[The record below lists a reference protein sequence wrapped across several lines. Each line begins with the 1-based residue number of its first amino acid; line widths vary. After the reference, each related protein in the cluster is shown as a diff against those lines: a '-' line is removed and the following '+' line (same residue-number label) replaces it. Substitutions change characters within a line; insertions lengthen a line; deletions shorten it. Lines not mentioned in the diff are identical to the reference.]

1 MFKNIF
7 TIFVIFI
14 SSAIFAEE
22 VTIKATGD
30 FAKELKAL
38 VEKYQASDINGSIEV
53 LEQNISEQ
61 PIAEKAEHQSKEELI
76 KRSPI
81 EQAMQ
86 EDISLDNTND
96 INSTRKD
103 YDRYFSDGKSG
114 NKGVIDLLLDG
125 TAIEGS
131 ASNGKILYES
141 KCARCHGQKAEK
153 SSYVNARNLITLPQ
167 QEILEQLRNYK
178 KDSGYGQST
187 GLIMRAEATMIS
199 DEQMKDI
206 AEYISSLKK

>member
-1 MFKNIF
+1 MFKY
-7 TIFVIFI
+7 IFI
-14 SSAIFAEE
+14 LVVTLFSVVVFAEE

-38 VEKYQASDINGSIEV
+38 VDKYQTSDINGSIEV

-61 PIAEKAEHQSKEELI
+61 PFVENDAATSKEELI

-86 EDISLDNTND
+86 EDISLDETND
-96 INSTRKD
+96 ANSSRKV
-103 YDRYFSDGKSG
+103 YDKYFSDGKSG
-114 NKGVIDLLLDG
+114 NKGIIDLLLDG
-125 TAIEGS
+125 TPVEGS

-153 SSYVNARNLITLPQ
+153 SSYINARNLITLSQ
-167 QEILEQLRNYK
+167 EEILEQLRNYK

-187 GLIMRAEATMIS
+187 GLIMRAEATMIN
-199 DEQMKDI
+199 DEQMKDL